1 VDPIACEGCGVCSRF
16 CPEKAIEFKPSING
30 QWFISDTR
38 YGPMVHA
45 RLGIAEENSGK
56 LVSLV
61 RGQARKLAEEK
72 GLPYIIVDGPPGIGC
87 PVIASV
93 TGSDGVLIIT
103 EPTVSGEHD
112 LERVA
117 ELVRHFQIPAYLCI
131 NKYDLN
137 PEMSERIEEKAVS
150 GGIMV
155 VGRIRYDRSVTR
167 AQVKR
172 IPVVEIDDSAAAE
185 DIRKIWEAL
194 AAEINKNN

>member
-1 VDPIACEGCGVCSRF
+1 MCSHF
-16 CPEKAIEFKPSING
+16 CPEEAIEFKPSING

-61 RGQARKLAEEK
+61 RGEARKLAEEQ
-72 GLPYIIVDGPPGIGC
+72 GLSCIIVDGPPGIGC

-117 ELVRHFQIPAYLCI
+117 ELVRHFKIPAFLCI

-137 PEMSERIEEKAVS
+137 QEMSERIEEKAR
-150 GGIMV
+150 GDGIKP

-167 AQVKR
+167 AQVQKV
-172 IPVVEIDDSAAAE
+172 PVVEIDGSIAAE
-185 DIRKIWEAL
+185 DIKKVWELL
-194 AAEINKNN
+194 AAEIKLYDNKNNEEVQIT